1 MLVGTPVGVR
11 VGVLVGV
18 RVAVGVLVDADGV
31 FVDVG
36 PDGTMSLAVGDTKSS
51 LGPKLT
57 DNLWVRPAIRKA
69 RAK

>member
-1 MLVGTPVGVR
+1 MRLLEDVELDTDAMRYFEEHALVPGARITI
-11 VGVLVGV
+11 
-18 RVAVGVLVDADGV
+18 
-31 FVDVG
+31 VDVG